1 MPTVNPRGVVQ
12 SDIQVVLLQRILAS
26 VYQDMLAKSTQGS
39 LHTQARRLRFAK
51 EVEEMMTVYRGDMQ
65 AWADITVPNFYK
77 EGMDRV
83 VTEAIEQGIPLR
95 LTDDFVKIHKEA
107 LNTLITSGYTYI
119 DNIVDGANATARNL
133 IDQAAREAIIEE
145 VAKKRVTGEAQDK
158 LVDKVESILKAK
170 GVTTVT
176 SNGRTYNAQSYAK
189 MLSRTLLT
197 EAQWNGTRNQLAM
210 DGHDLVIVSDHFGEC
225 KLCRPYE
232 NEILSVNGMYPQYT
246 RLDTAISKGLKH
258 SNCLLDWNELVTSEG
273 TCKIGE
279 IRNGATIIDM
289 EGRPTKIVS
298 KMVRDYKGV
307 INTIFSGDFKMA
319 GTPNH
324 STLTEFGWTFF
335 EDLRVGQKLIQ
346 NDLNKPTV
354 KIDGRVVDSE
364 DFVSF
369 LSQKLVFSS
378 VSFSKGAISMSPP
391 VTFNNYVSD
400 NEVGNV
406 KADRHLEEKFNIVS
420 SEDIHDDR
428 FILVGISPEIIRETI
443 GLFLSDFDP
452 VLVSTIIDEM
462 LVGLAS
468 RNFEVFHDILYR
480 SWGLET
486 THMSDLFRRFAF
498 FVVDPSQKG
507 LDISKLIFNLFFGS
521 YVHIDKVS
529 NEYMETKV
537 YDIQTDGTYLL
548 SNGIIS
554 HNCRHVI
561 DPYYEDFAK
570 VSKVWDAKKQKYVPW
585 EEAEPQNYNRAVN
598 MDAKDKLKAY
608 ESFTS
613 RIGLDDYQSINKALN
628 EGNKESLE
636 YYARKAPTK
645 RLTGAIRSLKK
656 YI

>member
-246 RLDTAISKGLKH
+246 RLDTAISQGLKH
-258 SNCLLDWNELVTSEG
+258 S
-273 TCKIGE
+273 
-279 IRNGATIIDM
+279 
-289 EGRPTKIVS
+289 
-298 KMVRDYKGV
+298 
-307 INTIFSGDFKMA
+307 
-319 GTPNH
+319 
-324 STLTEFGWTFF
+324 
-335 EDLRVGQKLIQ
+335 
-346 NDLNKPTV
+346 
-354 KIDGRVVDSE
+354 
-364 DFVSF
+364 
-369 LSQKLVFSS
+369 
-378 VSFSKGAISMSPP
+378 
-391 VTFNNYVSD
+391 
-400 NEVGNV
+400 
-406 KADRHLEEKFNIVS
+406 
-420 SEDIHDDR
+420 
-428 FILVGISPEIIRETI
+428 
-443 GLFLSDFDP
+443 
-452 VLVSTIIDEM
+452 
-462 LVGLAS
+462 
-468 RNFEVFHDILYR
+468 
-480 SWGLET
+480 
-486 THMSDLFRRFAF
+486 
-498 FVVDPSQKG
+498 
-507 LDISKLIFNLFFGS
+507 
-521 YVHIDKVS
+521 
-529 NEYMETKV
+529 
-537 YDIQTDGTYLL
+537 
-548 SNGIIS
+548 
-554 HNCRHVI
+554 NCRHVI

-628 EGNKESLE
+628 EGNKESLD

-645 RLTGAIRSLKK
+645 RLTVAIRSLKK
-656 YI
+656 YV